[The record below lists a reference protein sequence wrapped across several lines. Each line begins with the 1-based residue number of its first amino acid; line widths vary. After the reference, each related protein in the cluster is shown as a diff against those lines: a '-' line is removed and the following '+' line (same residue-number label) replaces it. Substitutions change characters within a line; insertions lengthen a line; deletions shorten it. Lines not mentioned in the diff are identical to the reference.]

1 MEGCS
6 GYISEEEKITKRPF
20 YSHEQYMQLIVESGE
35 PPLSHDYG
43 SQSVDEDPRMI
54 AFFDSLIQ
62 RVNAGWF
69 SDESSD
75 DESPMDAILLQ
86 LASEWGDDEIEN
98 ARSAPTLTD
107 LRRLF
112 RSNRRILMEE
122 LERDEGTTNA
132 DRSEFRRILNL
143 ETSVLFGQSDEDTSS
158 GEESVGPVDGQIQP
172 ESDESIR
179 CLFQRRY
186 YPELNRNNAVD
197 TGASRADMREDLAEL
212 RTSVASTSCSN
223 SSSAV
228 ECRNSRSSTST
239 TTKHSVCIEER
250 PKLNQT
256 TTSGSSNCY
265 ERSKAESLECSA
277 SCSASAHCRSPENGD
292 KRGKVEL
299 ECDCDSKG
307 VVLRKPMASTV
318 TGHTAVKSDD
328 HEQSCRNPCLESK
341 DHCRCCN
348 ECERK
353 LSMHWHSDE
362 CCANSCSAKTNVPT
376 HGLSSG
382 DSSTR
387 SKSDEESVNLKANGA
402 RPVKPTTRGHVSGV
416 ATTGNRPKGNKIS
429 TENEK
434 ESFLHNKN
442 DYSTTGANSNN
453 FMGTSSRKRNIDSN
467 STIQSYTLL
476 SSDCNRSQSNI
487 DTEPNN
493 TDSKSVI
500 SINQS
505 EQESSSNALSPICG
519 YISDNSGDSENEGA
533 NREEHE
539 TFRSSKGCRGRKYRK
554 QDN

>member
-1 MEGCS
+1 MEGCC
-6 GYISEEEKITKRPF
+6 GYISKEEKITKRPF

-143 ETSVLFGQSDEDTSS
+143 ETSALFGQSDEDTSS
-158 GEESVGPVDGQIQP
+158 GEESLGPVDGQIQP
-172 ESDESIR
+172 ESTENIR
-179 CLFQRRY
+179 SLFQCRY
-186 YPELNRNNAVD
+186 YPELNRNNAVV
-197 TGASRADMREDLAEL
+197 TGATRADLNEDLKL
-212 RTSVASTSCSN
+212 RTSVASTSCNN

-228 ECRNSRSSTST
+228 ECRNSRSSIST
-239 TTKHSVCIEER
+239 ITKHSVCIEEW

-256 TTSGSSNCY
+256 TTSSSSNCY

-277 SCSASAHCRSPENGD
+277 SYSAAAHSRSPENGD
-292 KRGKVEL
+292 TRGKVDLDCGCHNEGVLL
-299 ECDCDSKG
+299 E
-307 VVLRKPMASTV
+307 KPMASTM
-318 TGHTAVKSDD
+318 TGHTAMKSDNY
-328 HEQSCRNPCLESK
+328 EQSCRNPCLESK

-362 CCANSCSAKTNVPT
+362 SRTNSCSAKANLSV
-376 HGLSSG
+376 HGLGSG

-402 RPVKPTTRGHVSGV
+402 RPVKPTTCGHVSG
-416 ATTGNRPKGNKIS
+416 AARTGNRPKDNKTS
-429 TENEK
+429 SENEK
-434 ESFLHNKN
+434 ESLVRNEN
-442 DYSTTGANSNN
+442 DCSTIGAKSSN

-467 STIQSYTLL
+467 SMIQSYISV

-487 DTEPNN
+487 DTLPNN
-493 TDSKSVI
+493 TESKSVA

-505 EQESSSNALSPICG
+505 EQESSSNALTAICG
-519 YISDNSGDSENEGA
+519 YVLDNSSDSENEGA

-554 QDN
+554 HDN